1 MGLSPPLSLTKAE
14 GIIGDGEWRG
24 VRFLEMVQVLVITLV
39 NEDAGVDERKR
50 LMV

>member
-1 MGLSPPLSLTKAE
+1 M
-14 GIIGDGEWRG
+14 
-24 VRFLEMVQVLVITLV
+24 RFLEMVQVLVITLV

>member
-1 MGLSPPLSLTKAE
+1 M
-14 GIIGDGEWRG
+14 IGDGEWRG

-39 NEDAGVDERKR
+39 NEDAGVEERKR